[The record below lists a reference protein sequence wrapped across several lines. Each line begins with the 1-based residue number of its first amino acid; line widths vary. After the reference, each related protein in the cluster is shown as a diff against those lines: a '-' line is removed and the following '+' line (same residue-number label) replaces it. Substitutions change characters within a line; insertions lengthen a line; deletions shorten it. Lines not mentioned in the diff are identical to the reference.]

1 MNKYSSYILYL
12 LISVLIVILYVNDF
26 SPMENI
32 QQSINDMFCRVTA
45 SEEIRPNVVMVTI
58 DEKTQDKYGAW
69 PWNYDK
75 IADLL
80 AATAAG
86 EPKAIVLNF
95 DLSEETKQDTAG
107 YTGILAEQ
115 MTWIKNVVV
124 PYDIALSN
132 YRSNKTNNPKYLFN
146 YSVKINNPLG
156 LMNEESSLLVRK
168 IFLPSEKI
176 LDSKPHLGFSFTS
189 PDDDRI
195 FRHQAMAMQYEG
207 YYYPSLPLIA
217 VAAYMDVPT
226 NEIEIFEGKKI
237 KLGSKGSFPIDKN
250 GEYYVNC
257 LPNNSFTTFSGTDL
271 LSDEFNRTELANKLV
286 IIDVKDPEN
295 WEVLSTPI
303 EKETPR
309 PNILATVIENLI
321 NQNHLVKAESNN
333 PIMMLILFGI
343 GGICAFFL
351 PQLKLQNRLIIIGS
365 GLFLLALVNYYMFS
379 FLRIMPDSIYLAIEL
394 IFFMIAAPMLDSQ
407 LIKGENT
414 ENEESDIKT
423 EDKKSEELKDQ
434 PTVSELT
441 ENQHHVGTE
450 SVDFKS
456 PDDYQAI
463 EIDREFDSSELETTA
478 VSEDSEDVLTDAIV
492 KTNDSKPVIINPDSC
507 IVNNNNEPIAT
518 PEPVS
523 MNEQEDSGIIK
534 TSTEVKPVPAGA
546 PKNLGRYQVT
556 GTLGKG
562 AMGMVYK
569 GIDPAINRP
578 VALKTIRLDFV
589 NDPAEM
595 EELKERLF
603 REAQA
608 AGKLSHPNI
617 VTIYDVGSEDQLQY
631 IAMEYLEG
639 ETLEDMIKRKTN
651 FNYKIIAQIIIQ
663 ICSALQYAHEQG
675 IVHRDIKP
683 ANIMILKDYKV
694 KVMDYGIA
702 RIDSSSMTKTG
713 IAMGTPNYISPEQLK
728 GQQTDLRADL
738 FSLGVVVYEMLLG
751 KRPFKGENITSLI
764 YSIMHHEPPKPS
776 DQNPQ
781 IPLLFDRLIFKA
793 LEKNPE
799 ARFQKASEIVTI
811 LNDFVES
818 FAPER

>member
-1 MNKYSSYILYL
+1 MQQN
-12 LISVLIVILYVNDF
+12 VND
-26 SPMENI
+26 ML
-32 QQSINDMFCRVTA
+32 CRVA
-45 SEEIRPNVVMVTI
+45 SSEGIRPNIVMVTV
-58 DEKTQDKYGAW
+58 DEQTQDQYGAW
-69 PWNYDK
+69 PWNHDK

-86 EPKAIVLNF
+86 EPKTIVLNF

-107 YTGILAEQ
+107 YTGILAGQ
-115 MTWIKNVVV
+115 MNWIKNVVI
-124 PYDIALSN
+124 PYDIALAN

-146 YSVKINNPLG
+146 SSVKINNPLG
-156 LMNEESSLLVRK
+156 LMSEESSLLVRK
-168 IFLPSEKI
+168 IFLPSDKI
-176 LDSKPHLGFSFTS
+176 LESKPQLGFSFTS

-195 FRHQAMAMQYEG
+195 FRHQAMIMQYEG

-217 VAAYMDVPT
+217 AASFMGVPT
-226 NEIEIFEGKKI
+226 NEIEIFEGTEI
-237 KLGSKGSFPIDKN
+237 RLGSHSSIPIDNN

-257 LPNNSFTTFSGTDL
+257 LPNNSFKTFSGSEI
-271 LSDEFNRTELANKLV
+271 LSDEFNRSQLANKLV
-286 IIDVKDPEN
+286 FIDVKDPEN
-295 WEVLSTPI
+295 WELLSTPI
-303 EKETPR
+303 ENETPKI
-309 PNILATVIENLI
+309 NILATVVENI
-321 NQNHLVKAESNN
+321 VNENHLVKAKNN
-333 PIMMLILFGI
+333 QPIMMLILFGI
-343 GGICAFFL
+343 GGLFAFFL
-351 PQLKLQNRLIIIGS
+351 PQLKLKLRFIIIGS
-365 GLFLLALVNYYMFS
+365 GLVVLAGVNYYMFG
-379 FLRIMPDSIYLAIEL
+379 FMRIMPDSIYLALEL
-394 IFFMIAAPMLDSQ
+394 ILFMVAAPILDSE
-407 LIKGENT
+407 LITGENT
-414 ENEESDIKT
+414 ENSSETKKKKSGINKSEELHHQPIVREIKNDTNDPSYVSTEAVDFKMPDDHQSIDIDNNDSSDIKT
-423 EDKKSEELKDQ
+423 KAIS
-434 PTVSELT
+434 
-441 ENQHHVGTE
+441 
-450 SVDFKS
+450 
-456 PDDYQAI
+456 DDEIDTSTKAI
-463 EIDREFDSSELETTA
+463 EKTDESSPEIISPEPGIVDNNNDSIVTPEKSIKEETT
-478 VSEDSEDVLTDAIV
+478 
-492 KTNDSKPVIINPDSC
+492 PPD
-507 IVNNNNEPIAT
+507 
-518 PEPVS
+518 
-523 MNEQEDSGIIK
+523 
-534 TSTEVKPVPAGA
+534 EVKPTNVTKPLPTGA
-546 PKNLGRYQVT
+546 PTHMGRYQIT
-556 GTLGKG
+556 GSLGKG

-639 ETLEDMIKRKTN
+639 QTLEDMIKKKSN

-683 ANIMILKDYKV
+683 ANIMILKGYGV

-728 GQQTDLRADL
+728 GLPIDHRADL

-764 YSIMHHEPPKPS
+764 YSIMHHEPLKPS
-776 DQNPQ
+776 DVNPQ

-793 LEKNPE
+793 LEKNPD
-799 ARFQKASEIVTI
+799 ARYQKASEVVSL

-818 FAPER
+818 FATGK